1 METRG
6 FLFDVLT
13 VVCVERGSPGGDDD
27 DGTPL
32 DVSPDDVD
40 IGSTIAIV
48 YP

>member
-6 FLFDVLT
+6 FLFDVLILC
-13 VVCVERGSPGGDDD
+13 CVDRRSPGGDDD
-27 DGTPL
+27 DGIPL
-32 DVSPDDVD
+32 DVSPDDID